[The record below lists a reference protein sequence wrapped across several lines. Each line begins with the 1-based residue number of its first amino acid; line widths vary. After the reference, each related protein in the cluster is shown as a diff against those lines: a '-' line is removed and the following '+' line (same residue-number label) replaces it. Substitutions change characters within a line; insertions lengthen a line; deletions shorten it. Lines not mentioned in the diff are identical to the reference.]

1 MNSFL
6 RLIGNSIV
14 EFSNWIW
21 GMPLFL
27 LLIGGG
33 LFFLIHSEF
42 IPIRYYRKALKSLNI
57 KDEEAPGQISSLQAL
72 ASAIASTVGMGSIS
86 GVAIALYMGGPG
98 AIFWMWISAMAGM
111 ATKFYEGTL
120 AIMYKGKDSNGEV
133 QGGIMYVITEGLGKK
148 WKPMAVFFSVFG
160 LIGTLC
166 LTQANQLTE
175 AVTTTVYE
183 LAGIDNTLL
192 LRLIIG
198 LIISITVSLVIIGN
212 IRRISIVSSR
222 LVPFMVTCYFL
233 IVTYIIITHLPAVPG
248 VFASIFKG
256 AFEFKSGFGG
266 LAGSAIMIGAR
277 RAAFVNEAGIGT
289 ASMMHGASK
298 NNKPV
303 REGLVAM
310 IAPSIDSGLICTL
323 TALGILINGEY
334 NLVEMKGIAIALQSF
349 EVSIPGVGHYL
360 LLSIVIIFAFS
371 TMFSYSYYGEKCT
384 NFLFGAKNAKYYK
397 YFFLS
402 MLIIGAIMP
411 LNVVIGL
418 VDSAF
423 ALMAIPTMITLIVL
437 SPKVKQ
443 EMKKKNY

>member
-1 MNSFL
+1 
-6 RLIGNSIV
+6 
-14 EFSNWIW
+14 
-21 GMPLFL
+21 MPLFL